1 MTTGRAVSIIET
13 NICSVYAPW
22 TATQR
27 LAEGE

>member
-1 MTTGRAVSIIET
+1 MTDRRFVSVVET

-27 LAEGE
+27 LAEG